1 MSVHM
6 IQIMCIQWLFLNND
20 LWRYTNMNSEWSN
33 LNKEMQLQIRKES
46 TFNDGITTLL
56 RLRQQL
62 ADELLNF
69 KKELSIEELNA
80 IPFIGAKGY
89 HSKTITYSIWHIF
102 RIEDIVAHSLIIC
115 DEQVF
120 FKKDYK
126 KRIKSSIITTGN
138 ELIREQIA
146 EFSKQLDID
155 QLYEYITDVKSS
167 TDNLL
172 KKLNYVDIK
181 RKMTEKDKE
190 YLKTLEVVSQDENA
204 NWLIDYWC
212 GKDIKGLIQMPFSRH
227 WIMHIEACLRIM
239 NKIHPNN

>member
-1 MSVHM
+1 M
-6 IQIMCIQWLFLNND
+6 NN
-20 LWRYTNMNSEWSN
+20 EWSD
-33 LNKEMQLQIRKES
+33 LIKEMQLQIRKKF
-46 TFNDGITTLL
+46 TFDDGITTLL

-62 ADELLNF
+62 IEELYNF
-69 KKELSIEELNA
+69 KTKLSIEELNA

-89 HSKTITYSIWHIF
+89 HSKTIIYSIWHIF
-102 RIEDIVAHSLIIC
+102 RIEDMVAHSLIMG

-126 KRIKSSIITTGN
+126 KRIKSPIITTGN
-138 ELIREQIA
+138 ELSREQIA

-155 QLYEYITDVKSS
+155 QLYEYIIDVKNS

-172 KKLNYVDIK
+172 KQLKYEDIK
-181 RKMTEKDKE
+181 RRMTVKDKE
-190 YLKTLEVVSQDENA
+190 NIKALEVVSHDENA
-204 NWLIDYWC
+204 YWLIDYWC

-227 WIMHIEACLRIM
+227 WIMHIEACLRIV

>member
-1 MSVHM
+1 M
-6 IQIMCIQWLFLNND
+6 NN
-20 LWRYTNMNSEWSN
+20 EWSD

-46 TFNDGITTLL
+46 TFYDGITTLL

-62 ADELLNF
+62 TDELINF

-80 IPFIGAKGY
+80 IPFLGAKGY

-102 RIEDIVAHSLIIC
+102 RIEDIVAHSLIMG

-126 KRIKSSIITTGN
+126 KRIKSPIITTGN

-167 TDNLL
+167 TDKLL
-172 KKLNYVDIK
+172 KKLKYVDTK
-181 RKMTEKDKE
+181 QKMTEKDKE

-239 NKIHPNN
+239 NKINPNY